1 MPYMYLQIGFGILGG
16 WLVFD
21 HVPDFW
27 ALVGMA
33 MIAACGVA
41 GGWLTLHESRRGR
54 RALPRDADD
63 RPL

>member
-27 ALVGMA
+27 ALVGMG

-41 GGWLTLHESRRGR
+41 GGLLTLYETRVRQ
-54 RALPRDADD
+54 RA
-63 RPL
+63 RPS